1 MKPIMPLMETAA
13 AVINVSERQ
22 AIAIAKEY
30 VKTVSWTANGQVV
43 NNFTILSEPVEAR
56 LYPHPRKPLDMIL
69 YWYVTLQLDQV
80 YPKTLITSLLDC
92 GQTQEKS
99 VDIN

>member
-1 MKPIMPLMETAA
+1 MLRFEDDILAELANGYYLYHIAITE
-13 AVINVSERQ
+13 VNVSEQQ

-30 VKTVSWTANGQVV
+30 TKTVSWTVNGQVV

-56 LYPHPRKPLDMIL
+56 LYPHPRKPLELIP

-80 YPKTLITSLLDC
+80 YP
-92 GQTQEKS
+92 EKR
-99 VDIN
+99 